1 MEFNSIEEMKSKVIL
16 GIFGKDNNSF
26 DLPDGPAVDKGAFT
40 LRPLLISEQNS
51 EEGMT
56 SFYVVGQE
64 IMDKLGMSEKEM
76 LELARQ
82 NSMEKY
88 PGEMKA
94 IANFINVTEQ
104 MIIPDGVVIP
114 QIYVLTN
121 ENSCC
126 GAAAMFYQPELLDNL
141 AKMTSKDLAVFPADM
156 NCVYCV
162 PVTSNEQIVEYQEM
176 YQAAIGDADH
186 VLSEQVLHYD
196 LANKQLKDLSGNVIE
211 AIQQQQMLHRI
222 HSGR

>member
-16 GIFGKDNNSF
+16 GIFGKENDSF
-26 DLPDGPAVDKGAFT
+26 NLPDGPAVDKGAFT

-51 EEGMT
+51 EEDLS
-56 SFYVVGQE
+56 SFYVIGQE
-64 IMDKLGMSEKEM
+64 IMDKLGMNENEI
-76 LELARQ
+76 LELARK

-162 PVTSNEQIVEYQEM
+162 PVTSVEQLAEYQEM
-176 YQAAIGDADH
+176 YQAAIGGADH
-186 VLSEQVLHYD
+186 ILSENVLHYD

-211 AIQQQQMLHRI
+211 AIQQQQMPHRM
-222 HSGR
+222 HLGR

>member
-1 MEFNSIEEMKSKVIL
+1 MEFSSIEEMKSKVIL
-16 GIFGKDNNSF
+16 GIFGKSDDSF
-26 DLPDGPAVDKGAFT
+26 NLPDGPAIDKGAFS
-40 LRPLLISEQNS
+40 LRPLLISEKNS
-51 EEGMT
+51 EEDLS
-56 SFYVVGQE
+56 SFYVIGQE
-64 IMDKLGMSEKEM
+64 IMDKLGMIEKEV

-104 MIIPDGVVIP
+104 MIVPDGVVIP

-121 ENSCC
+121 KNNCC
-126 GAAAMFYQPELLDNL
+126 GAAAMFYQPDLLDNL
-141 AKMTSKDLAVFPADM
+141 AKLTSKDLAVFPANM

-162 PVTSNEQIVEYQEM
+162 PVASVEQLVEYQEM
-176 YQAAIGDADH
+176 YKTAIDGMAH
-186 VLSEQVLHYD
+186 VLSEDVLHYD
-196 LANKQLKDLSGNVIE
+196 LTNKQLKDLSGNVIE
-211 AIQQQQMLHRI
+211 AVQQQQGLHRM